1 MGRTWTIGTI
11 LIYQFSLLTSQ
22 KLITPDAIFDFSQKP
37 CKPLPLLT
45 FKRVFLVPAL
55 TLSYPL
61 NLDGIR
67 VFRGC
72 SYLFLIVFASAHW
85 CTCPVVKNEDF
96 LVREKGD
103 FRSDRLTIA
112 DRFFYRSDVL
122 LGNVLALLV
131 PLRYNALWGMGGREL
146 EVLPVATHQ
155 KGTAKRSR
163 DLGGIP
169 EGAKWPRICSQI
181 FLTVSPIDQP
191 VTQKLEDE
199 VLI

>member
-1 MGRTWTIGTI
+1 
-11 LIYQFSLLTSQ
+11 
-22 KLITPDAIFDFSQKP
+22 
-37 CKPLPLLT
+37 
-45 FKRVFLVPAL
+45 
-55 TLSYPL
+55 
-61 NLDGIR
+61 
-67 VFRGC
+67 
-72 SYLFLIVFASAHW
+72 
-85 CTCPVVKNEDF
+85 VVKNEDF

-122 LGNVLALLV
+122 LRNVLALLV

-169 EGAKWPRICSQI
+169 EGAK
-181 FLTVSPIDQP
+181 
-191 VTQKLEDE
+191 
-199 VLI
+199 

>member
-1 MGRTWTIGTI
+1 M
-11 LIYQFSLLTSQ
+11 LI
-22 KLITPDAIFDFSQKP
+22 
-37 CKPLPLLT
+37 
-45 FKRVFLVPAL
+45 FKRVFLVPVL
-55 TLSYPL
+55 TLLYLS

-72 SYLFLIVFASAHW
+72 SYLLLIVFASAHW

-96 LVREKGD
+96 SVREKGY
-103 FRSDRLTIA
+103 FRSDRLTVA

-122 LGNVLALLV
+122 LRNVLALLV

-163 DLGGIP
+163 NLGGIP
-169 EGAKWPRICSQI
+169 EGA
-181 FLTVSPIDQP
+181 T
-191 VTQKLEDE
+191 
-199 VLI
+199 

>member
-1 MGRTWTIGTI
+1 
-11 LIYQFSLLTSQ
+11 
-22 KLITPDAIFDFSQKP
+22 
-37 CKPLPLLT
+37 
-45 FKRVFLVPAL
+45 
-55 TLSYPL
+55 
-61 NLDGIR
+61 
-67 VFRGC
+67 
-72 SYLFLIVFASAHW
+72 
-85 CTCPVVKNEDF
+85 VVKNEDF

-169 EGAKWPRICSQI
+169 EGAK
-181 FLTVSPIDQP
+181 
-191 VTQKLEDE
+191 
-199 VLI
+199 